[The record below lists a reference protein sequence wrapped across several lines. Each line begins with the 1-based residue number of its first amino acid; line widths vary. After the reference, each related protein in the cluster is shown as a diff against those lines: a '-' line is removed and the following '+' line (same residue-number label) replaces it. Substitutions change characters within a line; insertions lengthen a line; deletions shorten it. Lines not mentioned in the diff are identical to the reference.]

1 MLQNYVPK
9 FILFNRQN
17 LVKIVVNPYK
27 YKYNGK
33 ELQDELGLNFYDYG
47 ARNYDPVLGRWMNID
62 PLAEMG
68 RRWSPYNYTMDNPVY
83 FLDPDGMLTQS
94 FIDKLKNSASGT
106 TWTNTGNGFSDGQGN
121 SIDNE
126 GNTTSDGES
135 SQDPPKKKGEIVPMY
150 PTGKV
155 GTDRSKDSYLSKLWD
170 RLKGEDEWTD
180 PETGLSYLLNEDG
193 TIKMRMPL
201 GGAGGLAWI
210 SGGAEIKLL
219 SLVKT
224 DSKLFKLAQ
233 ETFNGNKALSKEAN
247 ALLKQL
253 SSGNMNPG
261 IGTKNIIGEIFEAR
275 SAGGARVY
283 FRKIGE
289 QIEILAYSSKAN
301 QQAVIDRILKI
312 F

>member
-1 MLQNYVPK
+1 
-9 FILFNRQN
+9 
-17 LVKIVVNPYK
+17 
-27 YKYNGK
+27 
-33 ELQDELGLNFYDYG
+33 
-47 ARNYDPVLGRWMNID
+47 
-62 PLAEMG
+62 
-68 RRWSPYNYTMDNPVY
+68 
-83 FLDPDGMLTQS
+83 
-94 FIDKLKNSASGT
+94 
-106 TWTNTGNGFSDGQGN
+106 
-121 SIDNE
+121 
-126 GNTTSDGES
+126 
-135 SQDPPKKKGEIVPMY
+135 
-150 PTGKV
+150 
-155 GTDRSKDSYLSKLWD
+155 
-170 RLKGEDEWTD
+170 
-180 PETGLSYLLNEDG
+180 
-193 TIKMRMPL
+193 MPL

-253 SSGNMNPG
+253 SNGNMNPG